1 MGFVDCKGEARKH
14 LKRPFFSFQE
24 SILGMHIRLVG
35 WKWGEGIIK
44 ISQWSGIWTTT
55 SYIAASPVNSFQRLE
70 NYSSPMKFCKL
81 TSSAHLADVISY
93 SSKLPSSKLF
103 SFSCSVAQSCPA
115 LYDLMDC
122 SPPGSNVH
130 GISLQARIL
139 EWVVI
144 SSSRE
149 SSWPRDWTHVSCIAK
164 QILLPP
170 NYLGSLNITWSQR
183 SYHRYKKKKKFF
195 FTRWQTCSKSRK
207 WEIPNLLTFNWLNWI
222 IVLPRFME
230 RRNRLHLW
238 DPSLQVKGTFIS
250 RWEKFLAIFSIN

>member
-24 SILGMHIRLVG
+24 SILGMHIRLMG

-55 SYIAASPVNSFQRLE
+55 SCTAAFPVNSFQRLE
-70 NYSSPMKFCKL
+70 NYSSPVKFCKL
-81 TSSAHLADVISY
+81 TSSAHLADVFSY

-103 SFSCSVAQSCPA
+103 SYSCSVAQSCPA

-122 SPPGSNVH
+122 SPPGSSVH

-149 SSWPRDWTHVSCIAK
+149 SFWPRDWTHISCIGK

-183 SYHRYKKKKKFF
+183 SYHRYQKHFF
-195 FTRWQTCSKSRK
+195 HKMANMFQK
-207 WEIPNLLTFNWLNWI
+207 
-222 IVLPRFME
+222 
-230 RRNRLHLW
+230 
-238 DPSLQVKGTFIS
+238 
-250 RWEKFLAIFSIN
+250 

>member
-149 SSWPRDWTHVSCIAK
+149 SSDPGIEPTSPALASGFFTIWATRKAQLQEPRKPLDPGSCIC
-164 QILLPP
+164 
-170 NYLGSLNITWSQR
+170 
-183 SYHRYKKKKKFF
+183 F
-195 FTRWQTCSKSRK
+195 
-207 WEIPNLLTFNWLNWI
+207 
-222 IVLPRFME
+222 
-230 RRNRLHLW
+230 
-238 DPSLQVKGTFIS
+238 
-250 RWEKFLAIFSIN
+250 